1 MADHADKEFTLA
13 LLRDL
18 TSAAGVPG
26 FEREARQVMER
37 YLAPYGEVSRDRL
50 GSVIGCKRGAADRPR
65 VMLAGHLDEVG
76 FMVSLITDDG
86 FLRFQTL
93 GGWWD
98 QVLVAQRVV
107 VKTRQGDVLGV
118 IGSKP
123 PHVLSAEER
132 KKLLEKKDM
141 FIDVGASSKEEAL
154 AMGIRPGDPI
164 VPASDF
170 TVLKNDQLI
179 LAKALDNRVGCA
191 LAVEVLRRLQGVDHP
206 NTVYGV
212 GTVQEE
218 VGLRGAQTSA
228 YAVEPDVGIALE
240 VSIAGDVPGMKPEEA
255 QSKLGK
261 GPTVLLYDAT
271 LIPSVAL
278 RDLVLDV
285 AEAEGI
291 PVQFDVMPGGGTDA
305 GRIQFFGRGVASIC
319 IGVPTRYIHS
329 HAGIMHIADFEA
341 AARLVTALVRR
352 LDAGTVERL
361 YE

>member
-1 MADHADKEFTLA
+1 MGDREDKSFTLG
-13 LLRDL
+13 LLREL
-18 TSAAGVPG
+18 TNAAGAPG
-26 FEREARQVMER
+26 FEREVRQVMEK
-37 YLAPYGEVSRDRL
+37 YLAPLSEVSRDRL
-50 GSVIGCKRGAADRPR
+50 GSVIGRKPGKSDRPR
-65 VMLAGHLDEVG
+65 IMLAGHLDEVG

-86 FLRFQTL
+86 FVRFQTL

-98 QVLVAQRVV
+98 QVLLAQRVV
-107 VKTRQGDVLGV
+107 IKTRQGDVIGV

-123 PHVLSAEER
+123 PHVLSSEER
-132 KKLLEKKDM
+132 KKLVEKKDM
-141 FIDVGASSKEEAL
+141 FIDVGAFSKEEAL

-164 VPASDF
+164 VPATEF
-170 TVLKNDQLI
+170 TLMKNERLV
-179 LAKALDNRVGCA
+179 LAKALDNRIGCA
-191 LAVEVLRRLQGVDHP
+191 LAVEVLRRLQGVEHP

-228 YAVEPDVGIALE
+228 HLIEPDVGIALE

-261 GPTVLLYDAT
+261 GPTVLLYDST
-271 LIPSVAL
+271 LVPNVNL
-278 RDLVLDV
+278 RDLVIDV

-291 PVQFDVMPGGGTDA
+291 PLQFDVMPGGGTDA
-305 GRIQFFGRGVASIC
+305 GRIQFFGHGVASIC

-329 HAGIMHIADFEA
+329 HAGIMHLDDFEA
-341 AARLVTALVRR
+341 AARLLTALVQR
-352 LDAGTVERL
+352 LDAETVARL

>member
-1 MADHADKEFTLA
+1 MAQGNDREFTLQ

-18 TSAAGVPG
+18 TNAAGVPG
-26 FEREARQVMER
+26 FEREARQVMEK
-37 YLAPYGEVSRDRL
+37 YLAPLSDVSRDRL
-50 GSVIGCKRGAADRPR
+50 GSVIGRKRGAADSPR
-65 VMLAGHLDEVG
+65 IMLAGHLDEVG
-76 FMVSLITDDG
+76 FLVSMITEEG

-93 GGWWD
+93 GAWWD
-98 QVLVAQRVV
+98 QVLLAQKVV
-107 VKTRQGDVLGV
+107 VKTRQGDVIGV

-123 PHVLSAEER
+123 PHVLSADER
-132 KKLLEKKDM
+132 KKLVEKKDM
-141 FIDVGASSKEEAL
+141 FIDVGAASKEEAL

-164 VPASDF
+164 VPYSEF
-170 TVLKNDQLI
+170 TVMKNERLV
-179 LAKALDNRVGCA
+179 LAKALDNRIGCA
-191 LAVEVLRRLQGVDHP
+191 LAVEVLRRLQGVEHP

-228 YAVEPDVGIALE
+228 HAIQPDVGIVME
-240 VSIAGDVPGMKPEEA
+240 VSIAGDMPGMKPEEA

-271 LIPSVAL
+271 LVPHVQL
-278 RDLVLDV
+278 RDLVIEV

-291 PVQFDVMPGGGTDA
+291 PLQFDVMPGGGTDA
-305 GRIQFFGRGVASIC
+305 GRIHLFGQGVASLC

-329 HAGIMHIADFEA
+329 HAGIMHLDDFEA
-341 AARLVTALVRR
+341 AARLLTALVLR
-352 LDAGTVERL
+352 LDAATVQRL

>member
-1 MADHADKEFTLA
+1 MTQASDRAFTLQ

-26 FEREARQVMER
+26 FEREARQVMEK
-37 YLAPYGEVSRDRL
+37 YLAPLAEVSRDRL
-50 GSVIGCKRGAADRPR
+50 GSVIGRKRGTADSPR
-65 VMLAGHLDEVG
+65 IMLAGHLDEVG
-76 FMVSLITDDG
+76 FLVSMITEEG

-98 QVLVAQRVV
+98 QVLLAQKVV
-107 VKTRQGDVLGV
+107 VKTRQGDVIGV

-123 PHVLSAEER
+123 PHVLSQEER

-154 AMGIRPGDPI
+154 AMGIRPGDPV
-164 VPASDF
+164 VPYSEF
-170 TVLKNDQLI
+170 TVMKNDRLV

-228 YAVEPDVGIALE
+228 HAVQPDVGIALE

-271 LIPSVAL
+271 LVPHVQL
-278 RDLVLDV
+278 RDLVMDV

-291 PVQFDVMPGGGTDA
+291 PLQFDVMPGGGTDA
-305 GRIQFFGRGVASIC
+305 GRIHLFGQGVASLC

-329 HAGIMHIADFEA
+329 HAGIMHLDDFEA
-341 AARLVTALVRR
+341 AVRLLTALVMR
-352 LDAGTVERL
+352 LDAGAVQRL